1 MANQV
6 EWVGDVTIVHSG
18 STERA
23 KQDIDAIFGVNEI
36 STGSKHLSMLVTMF
50 GPGEFSNAHY
60 HIDHES
66 ALYGITGSVH
76 MFWGAEL
83 EHDLILSQGDFLY
96 IPAFCPHKSFNRS
109 HTVDARFVTARTDA
123 LEQERVVVVPEIDD
137 GRCDARVD
145 YVD

>member
-1 MANQV
+1 MAFQI
-6 EWVGDVTIVHSG
+6 EWAGDVTLVRAGAI
-18 STERA
+18 ERV
-23 KQDIDAIFGVNEI
+23 KQDIDAIHGVNEV
-36 STGSKHLSMLVTMF
+36 SAGSKHLSMLVTMF

-83 EHDLILSQGDFLY
+83 ENDLFLSQGDFLY

-109 HTVDARFVTARTDA
+109 HTEDARFVTARTDS

-137 GRCDARVD
+137 GRCDARVQYLD
-145 YVD
+145 